1 MSSLNQPVKAYIQ
14 VEGDTPIK
22 CLFNPA
28 EISLSKDADWKTE
41 ANPDNNVSKVDF
53 SGGKS
58 AKLSVKLFFDTTETG
73 SDVREHTD
81 RLLKLTL
88 ISQNAPNNK
97 KRPPLCKFIWGAQQS
112 FQAYVPSVSINFT
125 FFSPSGVPLR
135 AEASVTFMQYQ
146 DEQIFPPQNPTSRSE
161 ARKTR
166 VVVAGE
172 TLDLIAYQE
181 YGNPA
186 HWRHIAETNCLSDP
200 KDLRPGQILE
210 LVPLP

>member
-1 MSSLNQPVKAYIQ
+1 MPNLVQPVKAYI
-14 VEGDTPIK
+14 ETENKDRLI
-22 CLFNPA
+22 CMFNPA
-28 EISLSKDADWKTE
+28 ELSLSKDADWKSE
-41 ANPDNNVSKVDF
+41 ANPGNNVSKVDF

-73 SDVREHTD
+73 QDVRVYTD
-81 RLLKLTL
+81 KLLKLTL
-88 ISQNAPNNK
+88 IDSNAPENK
-97 KRPPLCKFIWGAQQS
+97 KRPPLCRFIWGAHKS
-112 FQAYVPSVSINFT
+112 FLAYVPSVSINFT
-125 FFSPSGVPLR
+125 FFSPSGTPLR

-146 DEQIFPPQNPTSRSE
+146 DDQIFPPQNPTSRSE

-172 TLDLIAYQE
+172 TLDWIAYQE

-186 HWRHIAETNCLSDP
+186 HWRHIAETNQLSDP
-200 KDLRPGQILE
+200 KDLKPGQILE